1 MGKYLAS
8 QIIAGRMTYAQA
20 IATKW
25 GRKYKDDIDATI
37 AERGCMIDDSGACV
51 PKAAEDTGTAG

>member
-8 QIIAGRMTYAQA
+8 QIIAGHMTYAQA

-25 GRKYKDDIDATI
+25 GKKYKDDIDAC
-37 AERGCMIDDSGACV
+37 A
-51 PKAAEDTGTAG
+51 PKTAEDTGTAGRTEVCADE